1 MTEKFLEADPI
12 CEDEFEDMSNFIEE
26 TISDTIN
33 ILREKN
39 IRQIVGIGGTI
50 TSVSAINQE
59 LETYSME
66 KIHGSKVNEKELD
79 NILQN
84 LKKMTLNDK
93 KNIKGLQPKRADII
107 TAGVRILNIIMKK
120 LEKENII
127 VSEYDNLEG
136 LICQKARKMS

>member
-1 MTEKFLEADPI
+1 MQVIAMNWRLCK
-12 CEDEFEDMSNFIEE
+12 
-26 TISDTIN
+26 
-33 ILREKN
+33 
-39 IRQIVGIGGTI
+39 
-50 TSVSAINQE
+50 
-59 LETYSME
+59 
-66 KIHGSKVNEKELD
+66 KELD